1 MYLNL
6 LQLAESFGVS
16 ESVVEDWVA
25 HEGLPHVRDRDRLL
39 FDRAQVADWASRR
52 GLAARAGFLAPE
64 PAGAGAGLSLETL
77 LRRGGLWRDVPADGV
92 LGVFEQVLRRLP
104 GVTPA
109 LLGLVIRR
117 LRAPAGVTW
126 APVGEGFALP
136 HLATRPA
143 LGPDCGCVAALW
155 LREPLA
161 VAQPAPDAAP
171 VTRLLFFLAPAPRA
185 HLDLLAR
192 LSRALR
198 GGPLREALL
207 AAAADEAIYRA
218 ARETDARF
226 AVGATHRGTGGGGR

>member
-16 ESVVEDWVA
+16 EGVIEDWIA

-64 PAGAGAGLSLETL
+64 PAGTGVKVSLEGL
-77 LRRGGLWRDVPADGV
+77 LRRGGLWREVPVGEV
-92 LGVFEQVLRRLP
+92 LGVFERVLRRLP

-109 LLGLVIRR
+109 LLDLVIRR
-117 LRAPAGVTW
+117 LHEPAGVTW

-161 VAQPAPDAAP
+161 AAPPAPDGTP
-171 VTRLLFFLAPAPRA
+171 VTRLLFFLAPTPRA

-198 GGPLREALL
+198 GGPLRQALL
-207 AAAADEAIYRA
+207 AGATDEALYRA
-218 ARETDARF
+218 AQEADARL
-226 AVGATHRGTGGGGR
+226 AGGAASRGTGGGGR

>member
-25 HEGLPHVRDRDRLL
+25 REGLPHVRDRDRLL

-64 PAGAGAGLSLETL
+64 PAGAGPSLEAL
-77 LRRGGLWRDVPADGV
+77 LRRGGLWRDVPAGEV

-104 GVTPA
+104 SVNPA
-109 LLGLVIRR
+109 LLDLVIRR
-117 LRAPAGVTW
+117 LREPAGIAW
-126 APVGEGFALP
+126 APVGDGMALP
-136 HLATRPA
+136 HLAARVT
-143 LGPDCGCVAALW
+143 LGPDVGCLAALW

-161 VAQPAPDAAP
+161 AALPAPDATP
-171 VTRLLFFLAPAPRA
+171 ITRLLFFLAPTPRA

-207 AAAADEAIYRA
+207 AGAAAEAVYQAARA
-218 ARETDARF
+218 ADARL
-226 AVGATHRGTGGGGR
+226 AADGAAHRGSSGGGQ

>member
-64 PAGAGAGLSLETL
+64 PVGAGPSLEAL
-77 LRRGGLWRDVPADGV
+77 LRRGGLWRDVPAGQV

-104 GVTPA
+104 GAAPA
-109 LLGLVIRR
+109 LLDLVIRR
-117 LRAPAGVTW
+117 LHEPGGIAW
-126 APVGEGFALP
+126 APVGDGMALP
-136 HLATRPA
+136 HLAARVT
-143 LGPDCGCVAALW
+143 LGPDTGCLAALW

-161 VAQPAPDAAP
+161 AAPSAPDATP
-171 VTRLLFFLAPAPRA
+171 VTRLLFFLAPTPRA

-207 AAAADEAIYRA
+207 AGAADEAVYQAARA
-218 ARETDARF
+218 ADALSGGGAANRETS
-226 AVGATHRGTGGGGR
+226 GGGR